1 MASVYGSMS
10 RFFLNIF
17 STSLSGALVGGLI
30 LLIHPLTE
38 KFFSKKWNYYI
49 WLLVI
54 IRLLLP
60 VQAVEAL
67 PGGIAFDIASAW
79 TEKAN
84 ANGESGETEPAME
97 AGKEAKAAETEPT
110 MEASKEEKAGETE
123 PAMEAGKEAKAG
135 EGVTGHVPA
144 GDGAGEAAEDMRA
157 ADDSKETAGTVK
169 GERESAV
176 PGILILFSG
185 AAVIWLIG
193 FITACMLRLR
203 NYYHFI
209 RYIRKDACPVTDSRL
224 MVLAQSM
231 SSRLYM
237 RKIPPIYRS
246 AAVTGPVTVGLW
258 RPVIFLPETGL
269 GEPSNRTAQ
278 YQLILHHE
286 LVHVARRDLWLKWL
300 YQILLC
306 VHWFNPVIYLIG
318 RKMNLDCELSCDE
331 GVLGMLTAE
340 GRKTYGN
347 VLLDV
352 AEQNAAVR
360 KSALTTTFITG
371 DSELKRRLQ
380 SVITFKKQ
388 TVVKGLLSL
397 CVMAGTLF
405 LTACGGVY
413 VSYGGFEDMSGFWE
427 YEASN
432 EDMQDD
438 GWGSD
443 WNIGGT
449 KGGARQ
455 VYDDE
460 VLLAGADV
468 SNKWQAY
475 NYRGGEDGV
484 TISRFALNGSDSIR
498 IIYAAEDRDI
508 EVTSDFNLKKGKF
521 KIVHVAPD
529 GTVSVINDTGEEST
543 NTVTMQKGRNVIKIV
558 GQAAALEDVEI
569 RFSGLKSR
577 YFEEIYYSEEDEY
590 AGRINL
596 MVQDGTVD
604 KDKMLESIHYMEDFD
619 ISKAF
624 AALLKQGETF
634 SNNELSQIFIYSD
647 AELSGNYLVEAIESG
662 LIEPLPVDAVTDILP
677 YLKGHT
683 IVSLLKMLPEE
694 DFFEGFQDCMPY
706 MSDQE
711 IEECLFSYLDA
722 GGELT
727 YGQFDDIEMYL
738 NKSTIKKLDER
749 MMSQP

>member
-1 MASVYGSMS
+1 M
-10 RFFLNIF
+10 N
-17 STSLSGALVGGLI
+17 
-30 LLIHPLTE
+30 
-38 KFFSKKWNYYI
+38 KK
-49 WLLVI
+49 
-54 IRLLLP
+54 
-60 VQAVEAL
+60 
-67 PGGIAFDIASAW
+67 
-79 TEKAN
+79 
-84 ANGESGETEPAME
+84 
-97 AGKEAKAAETEPT
+97 
-110 MEASKEEKAGETE
+110 
-123 PAMEAGKEAKAG
+123 
-135 EGVTGHVPA
+135 
-144 GDGAGEAAEDMRA
+144 
-157 ADDSKETAGTVK
+157 
-169 GERESAV
+169 
-176 PGILILFSG
+176 
-185 AAVIWLIG
+185 
-193 FITACMLRLR
+193 
-203 NYYHFI
+203 
-209 RYIRKDACPVTDSRL
+209 
-224 MVLAQSM
+224 
-231 SSRLYM
+231 
-237 RKIPPIYRS
+237 
-246 AAVTGPVTVGLW
+246 
-258 RPVIFLPETGL
+258 
-269 GEPSNRTAQ
+269 NR
-278 YQLILHHE
+278 I
-286 LVHVARRDLWLKWL
+286 
-300 YQILLC
+300 
-306 VHWFNPVIYLIG
+306 
-318 RKMNLDCELSCDE
+318 
-331 GVLGMLTAE
+331 
-340 GRKTYGN
+340 
-347 VLLDV
+347 
-352 AEQNAAVR
+352 
-360 KSALTTTFITG
+360 
-371 DSELKRRLQ
+371 
-380 SVITFKKQ
+380 
-388 TVVKGLLSL
+388 LLSL
-397 CVMAGTLF
+397 FALLLVL

-529 GTVSVINDTGEEST
+529 GTVSIINDTGEEST